1 MSYHRRSFIIALL
14 ATTALAVSACA
25 STPNTPPS
33 PTNASTPPTTLGA
46 DGYGALK
53 LGMTKAEA
61 GATGLATGITGTEGS
76 CGDTSDGTLAGTPT
90 PEATPGAN
98 TENPYVRGTLFFSGD
113 TGKLVVISAY
123 GPVATPEGIKV
134 GSTLAELKAAYPTW
148 SGEPDDAGKD
158 SDSGRG
164 YVELPGGKASYRIV
178 VESGKVVE
186 LSLDSADQDCY
197 E

>member
-1 MSYHRRSFIIALL
+1 MSHQRRTFIIALL

-25 STPNTPPS
+25 GTPVAPPS
-33 PTNASTPPTTLGA
+33 PTAASSALPTLDA
-46 DGYGALK
+46 AGYGALK

-61 GATGLATGITGTEGS
+61 AATGLAVGISGTEGS
-76 CGDTSDGTLAGTPT
+76 CGDTSDGTLAGAPT
-90 PEATPGAN
+90 AEPTAEVS
-98 TENPYVRGTLFFSGD
+98 YVRGNLFFSAD

-134 GSTLAELKAAYPTW
+134 GSTVAQLKAAYPSW
-148 SGEPDDAGKD
+148 SGEPDDAGNP

-178 VESGKVVE
+178 TDSGSVVE